1 LGDIITLNHLS
12 TWLHTTS
19 SVLIHISEEKT
30 MKPVKSFLL
39 AALLVSSM
47 TLTTY
52 AGEIETP
59 GNPAPPPSSQC
70 TTVNS
75 ADEDACT
82 PNSGSD
88 SSGTSDNLLYEAL
101 TVFCSIF

>member
-1 LGDIITLNHLS
+1 
-12 TWLHTTS
+12 
-19 SVLIHISEEKT
+19 

-59 GNPAPPPSSQC
+59 GYTAPPPSSQC
-70 TTVNS
+70 TTVDS
-75 ADEDACT
+75 KDEDACT
-82 PNSGSD
+82 PNSGSV
-88 SSGTSDNLLYEAL
+88 SSETSDNLLYEAL
-101 TVFCSIF
+101 TVLCSIF